1 MGVKLEQ
8 VIELMLS
15 RASCPK
21 LGSPAPDDAQL
32 AVMLQ
37 CALRAPD
44 HARLH
49 PWRYLSIRDNAR
61 NALGELFAEE
71 QRQLNPDMAADKQDK
86 NRNMLQR
93 APLVIVAICSPQVNS
108 KVPYEEQ
115 LLSAGSGVQHL
126 QLAANALG
134 FHSIWRTGDM
144 VHSGAVRGALG
155 LESHEQII
163 GFIYIGSAAEIPAVS
178 HLPVADFYRPWT
190 PDEVQK

>member
-1 MGVKLEQ
+1 MQQ
-8 VIELMLS
+8 VIELILS

-21 LGSPAPDDAQL
+21 LTEPAPDESQL
-32 AVMLQ
+32 VVMLQ

-93 APLVIVAICSPQVNS
+93 APLVVVAICSPQVNP

-115 LLSAGSGVQHL
+115 LLSAGAGVQHL

-144 VHSGAVRGALG
+144 VHSQAVRSALC
-155 LESHEQII
+155 LEQHEQII
-163 GFIYIGSAAEIPAVS
+163 GFIYIGAATEVPVVS
-178 HLPVADFYRPWT
+178 HLPVTDFYRPWT
-190 PDEVQK
+190 PGDAQK